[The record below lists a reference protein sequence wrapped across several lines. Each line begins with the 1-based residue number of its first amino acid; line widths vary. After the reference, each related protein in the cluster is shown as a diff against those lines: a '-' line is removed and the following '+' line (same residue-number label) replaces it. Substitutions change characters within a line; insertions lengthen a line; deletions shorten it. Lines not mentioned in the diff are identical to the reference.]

1 MRKVFWGNR
10 IFFRIIEQN
19 LRHKSIPESMKQCLV
34 IFCVSFLCAQA
45 GFAQKKGAI
54 PESASPLAA
63 ATAGT
68 ERRDGFIPFYWDAKK
83 GKIWL
88 EISRMDTEILYYS
101 SLQAGIGSNDIG
113 LDRGRIG
120 QEHVV
125 KFHRSGNKVL
135 MVEPN
140 YAYRA
145 VSNDPQE
152 QKAVAESFAQSVHWG
167 FEVAAEENGKVLVD
181 ATGFFLQ
188 DAVGAVQAIS
198 RSKQGTYRL
207 DASRCAFHLPATK
220 NFPQNTEIE
229 TIITLTGD
237 NPGPYLQQV
246 APTPTAVTMRQHH
259 SFVQLPELGSYQPRA
274 FDPRAGLMSV
284 QYFDYATPVS
294 EPVSKKFIVRH
305 KLEKKDPN
313 AATSEAVEPLVYY
326 MDPGA
331 PEPIRSALMEGT
343 AWWNQAFEA
352 AGYKDAFQVKLLPPD
367 ADPMD
372 VRYNL
377 IQWVHRS
384 TRGWSYGG
392 SVTDPRTG
400 QILKGKVTLGSLRV
414 RQDFLIAQGLVAAY
428 EEGKPVSDAMMQLSL
443 ARLRQLAAHEVGHT
457 LGLPHNYISN
467 LNNRASVMDYP
478 HPLVEI
484 KGGKLDLSNA
494 YATGIGAWD
503 KVAIAYAY
511 QNFPDGT
518 DEKKSLDGMIAGYIR
533 KGLYFLSDQDARPEG
548 SAHPNTHL
556 WDNGQNAVDE
566 LDRVMQ
572 IRKIALENFSEKK
585 IPVGTPMANLEEV
598 LVPMYMFHRY
608 QTEAAAKVVGGAF
621 YTYALRGDGQKIYEP
636 VAAPE
641 QARALAALL
650 ATLKPENLAVPQRV
664 LKLIPPRAYGYDENP
679 REVFKRRTG
688 LTFDPLGPPEAAAG
702 MTLRLLL
709 HHERASRLV
718 SQHALDPALP
728 GLDAVVENTIAATW
742 KTPPRNGYL
751 GEVNRVVN
759 TLVLK
764 QLLLLAANKE
774 ASEQARAVT
783 AMKIGELKTWL
794 TANAA
799 KAVDSDWK
807 AHYLFALEQL
817 KSHDT
822 QSKEPAAP
830 GLLTPPDGAP
840 IESGYEW
847 LDMDW
852 CSGGREK

>member
-1 MRKVFWGNR
+1 
-10 IFFRIIEQN
+10 
-19 LRHKSIPESMKQCLV
+19 MKQRLL
-34 IFCVSFLCAQA
+34 IFCVGFLYAQA
-45 GFAQKKGAI
+45 GFAQKKGTI
-54 PESASPLAA
+54 SEASPLAA
-63 ATAGT
+63 LTAGT
-68 ERRDGFIPFYWDAKK
+68 ERREGFIPFYWDAKK

-88 EISRMDTEILYYS
+88 EIGQLDTEILYYA
-101 SLQAGIGSNDIG
+101 SLQAGVGSNDIG

-125 KFHRSGNKVL
+125 KFQRSGNRVL
-135 MVEPN
+135 LIEPN

-167 FEVAAEENGKVLVD
+167 FEVAAEADGKILVD

-188 DAVGAVQAIS
+188 DAVGAAQAIS

-207 DASRCAFHLPATK
+207 DASRCAFHLSSTK

-237 NPGPYLQQV
+237 NPGQYLQQV

-259 SFVQLPELGSYQPRA
+259 SFVRLPELGSYQPRA

-294 EPVSKKFIVRH
+294 EPISKKFVVRH
-305 KLEKKDPN
+305 KLDKKDPN
-313 AATSEAVEPLVYY
+313 AAVSEAVEPIVYY

-331 PEPIRSALMEGT
+331 PEPIRSALMEGA

-352 AGYKDAFQVKLLPPD
+352 TGYKDAFQVKLLPPD

-384 TRGWSYGG
+384 SRGWSYGG
-392 SVTDPRTG
+392 SVIDPRTG
-400 QILKGKVTLGSLRV
+400 EILKGKVTLGSLRV

-428 EEGKPVSDAMMQLSL
+428 EEGKPVSDAMMQMSL
-443 ARLRQLAAHEVGHT
+443 ARLRQLAAHEIGHT
-457 LGLPHNYISN
+457 LGLPHNYASN

-484 KGGKLDLSNA
+484 KGDKLDLSNA
-494 YATGIGAWD
+494 YAAGIGEWD
-503 KVAIAYAY
+503 KVAITYAY
-511 QNFPDGT
+511 QDFPDGT
-518 DEKKSLDGMIAGYIR
+518 DEKKGLDKMVSDYIQ
-533 KGLYFLSDQDARPEG
+533 KGLFFLSDQDARPEG
-548 SAHPNTHL
+548 SAHPSTHL
-556 WDNGQNAVDE
+556 WDNGKNAVDE
-566 LDRVMQ
+566 LNRVMQ

-608 QTEAAAKVVGGAF
+608 QTEATAKVVGGAF

-636 VAAPE
+636 VAAAE
-641 QARALAALL
+641 QTRALTALL
-650 ATLKPENLAVPQRV
+650 ATLKPENLAVPGRI

-679 REVFKRRTG
+679 REIFKRRTG
-688 LTFDPLGPPEAAAG
+688 LTFDPLGPAEAAAS

-709 HHERASRLV
+709 HPERASRLV
-718 SQHALDPALP
+718 SQHALDATLP
-728 GLDAVVENTIAATW
+728 SLNAVIENTISATW
-742 KTPPRNGYL
+742 KTPPRSGYL
-751 GEVNRVVN
+751 GEVSRTVN
-759 TLVLK
+759 SLALNQLLTLV
-764 QLLLLAANKE
+764 ANRE
-774 ASEQARAVT
+774 ASGQARAV
-783 AMKIGELKTWL
+783 AALKLGELKTWL
-794 TANAA
+794 TTNAPKTTDPA
-799 KAVDSDWK
+799 WK
-807 AHYLFALEQL
+807 AHYSFALAQL
-817 KSHDT
+817 ENRDNP
-822 QSKEPAAP
+822 SKEPAATNAF
-830 GLLTPPDGAP
+830 TPPDGAP

-847 LDMDW
+847 LDMDR
-852 CSGGREK
+852 CNGSREW